1 MKNTNVRRITGVAI
15 LLAVLI
21 VLQTIGN
28 YLAPLGISVNLA
40 LIPIAVG
47 ALVYGPLAG
56 AFLGLCNG
64 AMVLAA
70 PSTISTFYNYAPI
83 GTVFTCLLKCT
94 IAGLVSG
101 LIFKLMKEKHLKT
114 GAIISSV
121 LIPVINTGLYVTFCL
136 TIMRKAVEQWS
147 TGGNII
153 SGIFSI
159 PLLINF
165 VIELALMVALTPAII
180 KIYKIMTRTD
190 KHAL

>member
-1 MKNTNVRRITGVAI
+1 MKNTSVRRITGVAI
-15 LLAVLI
+15 LLAALI

-28 YLAPLGISVNLA
+28 YIPFQIAPNLA

-47 ALVYGPLAG
+47 ALVYGPVAG

-94 IAGLVSG
+94 IAGLIAG
-101 LIFKLMKEKHLKT
+101 LVFNLLKKNHLKV
-114 GAIISSV
+114 GSVLSSV
-121 LIPVINTGLYVTFCL
+121 LIPVFNTGLYITFCF
-136 TIMRKAVEQWS
+136 TIMRNAIDANAQ
-147 TGGNII
+147 GQNIV
-153 SGIFSI
+153 SVIFSI

-190 KHAL
+190 THAL